1 MIERTRHIPATS
13 DFVEMMTDLHGVIEE
28 ARDEGYPPPS
38 DLAVSNAKLLLE
50 RLYRFAPRR
59 FEVYPT
65 PDAEIAIDA
74 TGKGCSV
81 VLLCDSNGSVL
92 CMANLPDGYFATRTE
107 EHCAWQTCPT
117 GIAQRPTPPPI
128 RCPTASFA
136 NRLARLAPV
145 RSCSPTFL
153 RVLRKTS
160 CCHQAPRKIAR
171 NRNAT
176 LRSWQTCL
184 PGATALRHSPHP
196 HRSVDTCSVSP
207 SVTKRTSPRSNVF
220 STISGLT

>member
-28 ARDEGYPPPS
+28 ARDEGYPPLPTSPS
-38 DLAVSNAKLLLE
+38 PTPSSCWSGCIDS
-50 RLYRFAPRR
+50 RPGDSRSTPRR
-59 FEVYPT
+59 MPKSRSML
-65 PDAEIAIDA
+65 PA
-74 TGKGCSV
+74 TAV
-81 VLLCDSNGSVL
+81 RLW
-92 CMANLPDGYFATRTE
+92 YFATRTE